1 MSHSVTPSYC
11 ILQDFG
17 DGAPRCPLL
26 PLLHQEI
33 WYQCPNPALSVSPH
47 SPASHHQVCPGCIPR
62 TIPCPLPVL
71 TALQALGSYL
81 VQAPG
86 PVEKGP
92 GVMRGRCGACSLG
105 DKNC

>member
-1 MSHSVTPSYC
+1 MSLSVTPSHFF
-11 ILQDFG
+11 LQDFG

-33 WYQCPNPALSVSPH
+33 WYQCPNPTLSLTAPL
-47 SPASHHQVCPGCIPR
+47 PSHHQVCPGCR
-62 TIPCPLPVL
+62 TIPCPLPVRA
-71 TALQALGSYL
+71 ALQALGSYL

-92 GVMRGRCGACSLG
+92 GVMRGRYGACSLG
-105 DKNC
+105 DKHC